1 MMTLLK
7 ILSLIG
13 LLLTIVPAF
22 LVFAGTLTLQAHYTL
37 MLIGTVLWFVAAP
50 FWMLKKKAENS

>member
-1 MMTLLK
+1 MMIILK

-22 LVFAGTLTLQAHYTL
+22 LVFFDKLLLEQHYTL
-37 MLIGTVLWFVAAP
+37 MLIGTLVWFLSAP
-50 FWMLKKKAENS
+50 FWMLRKKTN